1 MCTGPDLCSL
11 FHTEHGC
18 FVGTGAEISPSFK
31 HTSLCAPLFCTRV
44 EPIPTER
51 QQPPLLLQNKQQ
63 GASWLFTFNST
74 KVISARQ
81 TKDRLLRK
89 GHSLNARPEPFPT
102 LLTPILSL
110 IALNC
115 IIWGNGLKKCDNKLV
130 SKVST
135 SAFSWTSLLNSAGA
149 HVKAAGEFIVLQRL
163 AVIQTSELVESPS
176 KSLSEKTS
184 K

>member
-1 MCTGPDLCSL
+1 MCTGLDLCSL

-31 HTSLCAPLFCTRV
+31 HTSLCTPLFCTRV

-81 TKDRLLRK
+81 TKGRLLRK
-89 GHSLNARPEPFPT
+89 GHSLNARREPFPT

-115 IIWGNGLKKCDNKLV
+115 IIWGNGLKK
-130 SKVST
+130 
-135 SAFSWTSLLNSAGA
+135 A
-149 HVKAAGEFIVLQRL
+149 
-163 AVIQTSELVESPS
+163 
-176 KSLSEKTS
+176 
-184 K
+184 